1 MHVDMEDAWCWRKEF
16 MHVYTSTST
25 YCAST
30 GILLAS
36 QEHVEKG
43 SLYILLKL
51 KHW

>member
-1 MHVDMEDAWCWRKEF
+1 MHVDMEDDVEEKNLC
-16 MHVYTSTST
+16 MYIQVQST

-51 KHW
+51 KH